1 MTDGDS
7 DLHKSKSDTHSD
19 VPASFMMPGLYYTVI
34 VFLTFYVSFSA
45 WRAISHVALMLQV

>member
-1 MTDGDS
+1 VTDGDS